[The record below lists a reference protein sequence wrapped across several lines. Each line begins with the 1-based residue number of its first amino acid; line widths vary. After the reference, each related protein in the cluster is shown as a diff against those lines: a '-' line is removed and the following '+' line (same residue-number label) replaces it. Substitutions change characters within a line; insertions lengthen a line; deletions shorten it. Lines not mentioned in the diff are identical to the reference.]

1 MDGIQSQVY
10 QNKQENVTQT
20 KGEKSMKIN
29 QKMAWMLKQSQMLF
43 AKNCKDKER
52 RDGIKRDVMV

>member
-1 MDGIQSQVY
+1 MDVETVIDV
-10 QNKQENVTQT
+10 V
-20 KGEKSMKIN
+20 
-29 QKMAWMLKQSQMLF
+29 